1 MLKELNEEQL
11 AKTAECLDLLN
22 ESNASNLALKKDL
35 KAAQDALKLS
45 EKKLN
50 GLEGEAA
57 TEVGRLRE
65 ELAAVARDRD
75 SLIAVIDQQE
85 VALKLQNRQSEAGQS
100 INKKGRKQ
108 SVIDN
113 HFADVQMI
121 QYMILR
127 LISSLAAEVEGQNR
141 EFISM
146 VDYEKEDGFVIV
158 AM

>member
-1 MLKELNEEQL
+1 MKELNEDQL
-11 AKTAECLDLLN
+11 TKTAECLDLLN

-121 QYMILR
+121 Q
-127 LISSLAAEVEGQNR
+127 
-141 EFISM
+141 
-146 VDYEKEDGFVIV
+146 
-158 AM
+158 